1 MWDAYAVY
9 LVHSVLLSIL
19 TEEVTVQENLLVS
32 RQSLIIIQKMRLL
45 GWRYN
50 LFNSLSSLLL
60 VVSIR
65 TNVTLKIKSRTN
77 YFIVNLIW
85 FSICVRTV
93 LNCSHCGNC
102 TIFVYLEGL
111 IIRNFTVIMLHVPYS
126 IIMTPNSGMTFST
139 FFLCKKILRS
149 ERKKDTQLT

>member
-1 MWDAYAVY
+1 MWDVYAVY

-60 VVSIR
+60 VVGKR
-65 TNVTLKIKSRTN
+65 TNITLKNKSRTN
-77 YFIVNLIW
+77 
-85 FSICVRTV
+85 
-93 LNCSHCGNC
+93 
-102 TIFVYLEGL
+102 
-111 IIRNFTVIMLHVPYS
+111 
-126 IIMTPNSGMTFST
+126 
-139 FFLCKKILRS
+139 
-149 ERKKDTQLT
+149 

>member
-9 LVHSVLLSIL
+9 LVHSVLLFIL

-60 VVSIR
+60 VVGIR
-65 TNVTLKIKSRTN
+65 TNVTLKNKSRTN
-77 YFIVNLIW
+77 YLIVNLI
-85 FSICVRTV
+85 
-93 LNCSHCGNC
+93 
-102 TIFVYLEGL
+102 
-111 IIRNFTVIMLHVPYS
+111 
-126 IIMTPNSGMTFST
+126 
-139 FFLCKKILRS
+139 
-149 ERKKDTQLT
+149 

>member
-1 MWDAYAVY
+1 MWDVYAVY

-60 VVSIR
+60 VVGIR
-65 TNVTLKIKSRTN
+65 TNVTLKNKSRTN
-77 YFIVNLIW
+77 YLIVNLI
-85 FSICVRTV
+85 
-93 LNCSHCGNC
+93 
-102 TIFVYLEGL
+102 
-111 IIRNFTVIMLHVPYS
+111 
-126 IIMTPNSGMTFST
+126 
-139 FFLCKKILRS
+139 
-149 ERKKDTQLT
+149 

>member
-1 MWDAYAVY
+1 MWDACAVH

-60 VVSIR
+60 VVGIR
-65 TNVTLKIKSRTN
+65 TNVTLKNKSRTN
-77 YFIVNLIW
+77 YLIVNLI
-85 FSICVRTV
+85 
-93 LNCSHCGNC
+93 
-102 TIFVYLEGL
+102 
-111 IIRNFTVIMLHVPYS
+111 
-126 IIMTPNSGMTFST
+126 
-139 FFLCKKILRS
+139 
-149 ERKKDTQLT
+149 

>member
-32 RQSLIIIQKMRLL
+32 LQSLIIIQKMRLL

-60 VVSIR
+60 VVGIR
-65 TNVTLKIKSRTN
+65 TNVTLKNKSRTN
-77 YFIVNLIW
+77 YLIANLI
-85 FSICVRTV
+85 
-93 LNCSHCGNC
+93 
-102 TIFVYLEGL
+102 
-111 IIRNFTVIMLHVPYS
+111 
-126 IIMTPNSGMTFST
+126 
-139 FFLCKKILRS
+139 
-149 ERKKDTQLT
+149 

>member
-1 MWDAYAVY
+1 MWDVYAVY

-60 VVSIR
+60 EVGIR
-65 TNVTLKIKSRTN
+65 TNVTLKNKSRTN
-77 YFIVNLIW
+77 YLIANLI
-85 FSICVRTV
+85 
-93 LNCSHCGNC
+93 
-102 TIFVYLEGL
+102 
-111 IIRNFTVIMLHVPYS
+111 
-126 IIMTPNSGMTFST
+126 
-139 FFLCKKILRS
+139 
-149 ERKKDTQLT
+149 